1 MSQKSNVGF
10 YYLFGDHVVDGCC
23 YACVSL
29 FLFCEAGKYNR
40 KKIFVVQ
47 CNFHFC
53 REALNKLRQ
62 AIAAGRENKTTKR
75 NKILS
80 QADKE
85 LNKFSYELSTATAE
99 VSCAV
104 STLIIVLMYIT
115 SFNGML

>member
-1 MSQKSNVGF
+1 MSVFTIFLGIM
-10 YYLFGDHVVDGCC
+10 LLMGAVMHVLV
-23 YACVSL
+23 Y
-29 FLFCEAGKYNR
+29 FCFVRQGSRTE

-53 REALNKLRQ
+53 REALNQLRQ